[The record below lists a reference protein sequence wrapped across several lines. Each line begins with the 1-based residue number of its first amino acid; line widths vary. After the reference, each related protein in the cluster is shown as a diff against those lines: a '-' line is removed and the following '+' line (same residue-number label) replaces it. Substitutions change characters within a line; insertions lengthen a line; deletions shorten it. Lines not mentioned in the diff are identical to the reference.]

1 MTSSVES
8 RARLYDA
15 RDALS
20 DLEHVHSV
28 DVFGPGSGRAVNS
41 WSIEITCYTDEVP
54 HTILREL
61 ALVEATLRPRHGGMQ
76 GEHAEIVA
84 TV

>member
-1 MTSSVES
+1 MTCSVES

-28 DVFGPGSGRAVNS
+28 DVFGPGGGRAMDR
-41 WSIEITCYTDEVP
+41 WSIEITCYTNEVP
-54 HTILREL
+54 YTILREL
-61 ALVEATLRPRHGGMQ
+61 ALAEATLQPRHGGMQ
-76 GEHAEIVA
+76 GEHAEVTA